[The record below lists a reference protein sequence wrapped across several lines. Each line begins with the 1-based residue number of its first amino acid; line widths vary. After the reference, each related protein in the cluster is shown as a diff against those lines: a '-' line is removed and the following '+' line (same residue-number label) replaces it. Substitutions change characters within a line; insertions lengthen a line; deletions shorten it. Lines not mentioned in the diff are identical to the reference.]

1 MSLVRLFRH
10 QGIGPTVINKIYQV
24 LKVKYPDRYLTSQIE
39 TYLGEYV
46 NVNIQG
52 QGWTDEEAAIRLS
65 LLNTFTIQLEKFLF
79 EVHGIDLR
87 QLNLE
92 KQAQAVYP
100 DLCLLCR
107 QVVENQPQGLDLD
120 EESTHL
126 ARLKYIGLKSNIE
139 IENILKSMDRPIHQ
153 SAPAIKKKLIH
164 IRLLL
169 LPFIIDQVRDLARLP
184 SSPNP

>member
-79 EVHGIDLR
+79 EVHGIDFR
-87 QLNLE
+87 QLNL
-92 KQAQAVYP
+92 
-100 DLCLLCR
+100 
-107 QVVENQPQGLDLD
+107 
-120 EESTHL
+120 
-126 ARLKYIGLKSNIE
+126 
-139 IENILKSMDRPIHQ
+139 
-153 SAPAIKKKLIH
+153 
-164 IRLLL
+164 
-169 LPFIIDQVRDLARLP
+169 
-184 SSPNP
+184 